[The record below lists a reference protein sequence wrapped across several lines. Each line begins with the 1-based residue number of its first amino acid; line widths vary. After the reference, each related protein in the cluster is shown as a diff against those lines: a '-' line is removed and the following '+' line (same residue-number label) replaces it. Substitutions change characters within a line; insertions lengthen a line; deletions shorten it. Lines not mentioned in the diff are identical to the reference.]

1 MEEEVK
7 QLKDYNFF
15 DPEVIECPYDFYKLA
30 REQAPVMELPQ
41 AMPGA
46 KLFLVTRYDLVME
59 ILTAVSAVRKY
70 N

>member
-1 MEEEVK
+1 
-7 QLKDYNFF
+7 
-15 DPEVIECPYDFYKLA
+15 
-30 REQAPVMELPQ
+30 MELPQ